1 MGWWKG
7 GILEYP
13 SLDQPFLKLFNIANF
28 WLWIFLSHPLILR
41 NISLWPTFVC
51 PKSNSPAHSY
61 ISPTITIHPLLYFT
75 HYYWKISLTDLCLS
89 REQLPRPLFGL
100 IEEARVLLLLQKP
113 YQGKHPTYK
122 YVHKW
127 THNKFQMTYICTY
140 RFKLLNKCPPAATL
154 SRQTSHIF
162 YQLDFN
168 FWTLRTEI

>member
-1 MGWWKG
+1 MKRGNLRISFLRPA
-7 GILEYP
+7 ILKTIQH
-13 SLDQPFLKLFNIANF
+13 SKL
-28 WLWIFLSHPLILR
+28 LIV
-41 NISLWPTFVC
+41 NISVSSTNIE
-51 PKSNSPAHSY
+51 K
-61 ISPTITIHPLLYFT
+61 YF
-75 HYYWKISLTDLCLS
+75 SLTDLCLS
-89 REQLPRPLFGL
+89 RKQLPRPLFGL

-168 FWTLRTEI
+168 FWTPRTEI